1 MSFSPTVTWLCH
13 GHVFFCLAF
22 YLLLR
27 RFFARSPRIDP
38 VRLSR
43 FLSSWNSEESNFS
56 GLVEGLIRVKNKFW
70 IFEHDEFSFLEIQL
84 EILEN
89 FRWDKGNDSREG
101 LLHQRRCNKIA
112 REDRYIRVIFANYGY
127 PLVVSILIEQ
137 VRAIKRKSYE
147 RTLIELI
154 ESSGF
159 RGWHEFN
166 EDS

>member
-1 MSFSPTVTWLCH
+1 MWSRCYLGIYIEIRIEYMQLLNVECFLKNEKCYFFSASIPHSCFYFNFEFRVMSFSPTVTWLCH
-13 GHVFFCLAF
+13 GHVFSCLAF

-38 VRLSR
+38 VRIPR

-89 FRWDKGNDSREG
+89 FRWDKGNDSRGG
-101 LLHQRRCNKIA
+101 L
-112 REDRYIRVIFANYGY
+112 YF
-127 PLVVSILIEQ
+127 
-137 VRAIKRKSYE
+137 
-147 RTLIELI
+147 
-154 ESSGF
+154 
-159 RGWHEFN
+159 
-166 EDS
+166 